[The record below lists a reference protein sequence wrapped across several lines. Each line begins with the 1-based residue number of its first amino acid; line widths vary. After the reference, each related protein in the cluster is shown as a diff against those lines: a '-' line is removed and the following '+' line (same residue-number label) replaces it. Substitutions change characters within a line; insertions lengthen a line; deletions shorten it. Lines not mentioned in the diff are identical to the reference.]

1 MGVSLLFIDRRRGS
15 KSKGRLNLFGQ
26 FLDEVCM
33 RLEISREQAAREAGI
48 DSSTLHYNASADKDH
63 KPKRETVQ
71 KLVNALR
78 KHDKWLDTYKVGLFN
93 AADLATDEQIAEIE
107 RMLVY
112 MRYID
117 EHPLEQE

>member
-1 MGVSLLFIDRRRGS
+1 LFIDRRRGL

-33 RLEISREQAAREAGI
+33 RLDISREQAAREAGI
-48 DSSTLHYNASADKDH
+48 DPSTLHYNSSAGKDH

-71 KLVNALR
+71 KLVDALR
-78 KHDKWLDTYKVGLFN
+78 KHDKWLDTYKIGLFN
-93 AADLATDEQIAEIE
+93 AAELATDEQIAETE

-112 MRYID
+112 MKYID
-117 EHPLEQE
+117 EHPLQQE

>member
-1 MGVSLLFIDRRRGS
+1 MGVSLLFIDRRRGL
-15 KSKGRLNLFGQ
+15 KSKGKLNLFGQ

-48 DSSTLHYNASADKDH
+48 DPSNLHYNASAGKDH

-71 KLVNALR
+71 KLVDALR
-78 KHDKWLDTYKVGLFN
+78 KHD
-93 AADLATDEQIAEIE
+93 DEQIAEIE

-117 EHPLEQE
+117 EHPLKQE